1 MILKTGFYNVAY
13 VFMKLIAG
21 VYTSVAKNYD
31 MMMRFIHGFESETFF
46 EKIQVVEDNIYVLVA
61 VFMLFRITISLI
73 EYLIDPDKINDK
85 QQGGGKL
92 VTRIIISLLLVVSF
106 PIILKG
112 VNRLQSDLLQ
122 DDSPLFK
129 IFDVGDGSQR
139 SELEELGSAKCN
151 VKSAYKK
158 GLITSHDDLINA
170 LVGCQLSKINPNDV
184 GYVLN
189 NMDKNN
195 YDGFLQSVDFKTLIS
210 IATAYGILGGSPA
223 LPGASL
229 PGMITIQVKNF
240 EEFRAFF
247 NEVTQGAKRVKRVE
261 NVLIIK
267 SDFDKKYYIF
277 VGKYTSNEDIVY
289 DDMVNSEGG
298 AAFARSI
305 IGSFASDSKVITKA
319 TYSNDCEGG
328 CKFLDSS
335 DANDAVARIVENETN
350 NFQFDIFICV
360 ICGIAIIIF
369 ILILLIEVVIRQFKI
384 VVLNMLAPI
393 AFISY
398 MNPNDKVLSNWFQK
412 YVGCFLDLF
421 IKLLALQ
428 ISMLLI
434 AEVANTDFA
443 YGGLAK
449 ILFYIGI
456 FIFAKTVPNLL
467 SDVLGLKNMGGTF
480 KDSMNALKTAA
491 LIGVGGIAGGVAG
504 AITARGVGRIG
515 GFFGGLGRGL
525 AGGAKGHP
533 FSGAANQYKINKSN
547 IAANANGSTWW
558 GRKVAEVQSIF
569 GTSTG
574 EKAKGQISAL
584 ENQKKARE
592 SLVDHATKEATK
604 RNTHIDDFTYKQGD
618 KKHVV
623 SSKQRNYDSKG
634 VKLTYDSKGTAVGS
648 DGVVYHHKQ
657 DGYNV
662 AEFANYVSGLN
673 NIDTSTFQDKVIE
686 KTGKYNNYTWKD
698 QTGKSNTVGAINPNT
713 GVYKFTDSQNVVREL
728 HEGETFK
735 DINGKDYIA
744 LNGNDFSK
752 FVTKECAINEVNAN
766 NLSINNESDNGT
778 VDVRYNTIKT
788 AEEQKADLTK
798 EQVDASAL
806 LAGLNQ
812 AGAAKVINDAETN
825 HDDET
830 IKYIKDVNAAAEDV
844 KRSGISEAIAKIL
857 HIETGAVTQDSIKA
871 NKDTNQREITK
882 LSTDE
887 KVQQAIK
894 NAEASNK
901 K

>member
-1 MILKTGFYNVAY
+1 MILKTGFFNVAY
-13 VFMKLIAG
+13 VFMNLIAG
-21 VYTSVAKNYD
+21 IYTSVAKNYD

-129 IFDVGDGSQR
+129 IFDVGDGSNR
-139 SELEELGSAKCN
+139 SDIEESGSEKCN
-151 VKSAYKK
+151 IKNMQKK
-158 GLITSHDDLINA
+158 GLINT
-170 LVGCQLSKINPNDV
+170 
-184 GYVLN
+184 
-189 NMDKNN
+189 
-195 YDGFLQSVDFKTLIS
+195 
-210 IATAYGILGGSPA
+210 
-223 LPGASL
+223 
-229 PGMITIQVKNF
+229 
-240 EEFRAFF
+240 
-247 NEVTQGAKRVKRVE
+247 
-261 NVLIIK
+261 
-267 SDFDKKYYIF
+267 
-277 VGKYTSNEDIVY
+277 NEDIIFALSGCPSKTIKRNEICDALNNVNNTNYKCKFYNDWAEGPFKAILKTAYSIKYNKELPNIGEIFVNYNYYDLIGESFKSLKNGQPLQGYIDSTYIATKNKIGKKEYNIVFLVEKKAEDLVY
-289 DDMVNSEGG
+289 DEMVNSKGG
-298 AAFARSI
+298 ADFARSI
-305 IGSFASDSKVITKA
+305 IGSFASDSKVITEA
-319 TYSNDCEGG
+319 TYSNDCDGG

-504 AITARGVGRIG
+504 AITARGVGRVG
-515 GFFGGLGRGL
+515 GFFGGLVRGL

-558 GRKVAEVQSIF
+558 GRKVAEAQSIF

-648 DGVVYHHKQ
+648 DGVVYHYKQ

-662 AEFANYVSGLN
+662 GEFANYVSGLN
-673 NIDTSTFQDKVIE
+673 NIDPSTFQDKVIE

-778 VDVRYNTIKT
+778 VDVSYNTIKT
-788 AEEQKADLTK
+788 VEEQKADLAQ
-798 EQVDASAL
+798 EQLDASAL

-825 HDDET
+825 HDVET
-830 IKYIKDVNAAAEDV
+830 LNYIKDANAAAEDV

-871 NKDTNQREITK
+871 NKDAYQSEINK
-882 LSTDE
+882 LKDE

>member
-129 IFDVGDGSQR
+129 IFDVGDGSNR
-139 SELEELGSAKCN
+139 SDIEELESAKCN
-151 VKSAYKK
+151 VKSAYNK
-158 GLITSHDDLINA
+158 GLITSRNDLINA
-170 LVGCQLSKINPNDV
+170 LVGCQKSKV
-184 GYVLN
+184 SVKEVRYVLN
-189 NMDKNN
+189 KIDKNN
-195 YDGFLQSVDFKTLIS
+195 YNGALYSLDLGALGTFAALKGIPLTPLIGVLTVTNENFNNMKVLFNWITNGSKPVHRVD
-210 IATAYGILGGSPA
+210 
-223 LPGASL
+223 
-229 PGMITIQVKNF
+229 
-240 EEFRAFF
+240 
-247 NEVTQGAKRVKRVE
+247 
-261 NVLIIK
+261 NVFIIK
-267 SDFDKKYYIF
+267 SDFEKKYYIIIDQDI
-277 VGKYTSNEDIVY
+277 SNEDIVY

-305 IGSFASDSKVITKA
+305 IGSFASDSKVITEA
-319 TYSNDCEGG
+319 TYSNDCDGG

-335 DANDAVARIVENETN
+335 DANDAVARIVENETD

-662 AEFANYVSGLN
+662 GEFANYVSGLN
-673 NIDTSTFQDKVIE
+673 NIDPSTFQDKVIE

-752 FVTKECAINEVNAN
+752 FVTKECAINAVNAN

-778 VDVRYNTIKT
+778 VDVSYNTIKT
-788 AEEQKADLTK
+788 AEEQKADLAQ
-798 EQVDASAL
+798 EQLDAGAL

-825 HDDET
+825 HDVET
-830 IKYIKDVNAAAEDV
+830 INYIKDANAAAEDV

-857 HIETGAVTQDSIKA
+857 HIETGTVTQDSIKA
-871 NKDTNQREITK
+871 NKDAYQSEINK
-882 LSTDE
+882 LKDE

>member
-139 SELEELGSAKCN
+139 SDLEESGSAKCN
-151 VKSAYKK
+151 VKSAYNK

-170 LVGCQLSKINPNDV
+170 LVGCQKSKV
-184 GYVLN
+184 SAKEVRYVLN
-189 NMDKNN
+189 KIDKNN
-195 YDGFLQSVDFKTLIS
+195 YNGALYSLDLGALGKFAGLKGIPLSPLIGWL
-210 IATAYGILGGSPA
+210 TVTTDNFNNMKVLFTW
-223 LPGASL
+223 
-229 PGMITIQVKNF
+229 ITKGNKPVHRID
-240 EEFRAFF
+240 
-247 NEVTQGAKRVKRVE
+247 
-261 NVLIIK
+261 NVFIIK
-267 SDFDKKYYIF
+267 SDFEKKYYIIIDQDI
-277 VGKYTSNEDIVY
+277 SNEDIVY

-305 IGSFASDSKVITKA
+305 IGSFASDSKVITEA
-319 TYSNDCEGG
+319 TYSNDCDGG

-504 AITARGVGRIG
+504 AITARGVGRVG

-662 AEFANYVSGLN
+662 GEFANYVSGLN

-752 FVTKECAINEVNAN
+752 FVTKECAVNAVNAN

-778 VDVRYNTIKT
+778 VDVSYNTIKT
-788 AEEQKADLTK
+788 AEEQKADLAQ
-798 EQVDASAL
+798 EQLDAGAL

-825 HDDET
+825 HDVET
-830 IKYIKDVNAAAEDV
+830 INYIKDANAAAEDV

-857 HIETGAVTQDSIKA
+857 HIETGTVTQDSIKA
-871 NKDTNQREITK
+871 NKDAYQSEINK
-882 LSTDE
+882 LKDE

>member
-1 MILKTGFYNVAY
+1 MILKTGFFNVAY
-13 VFMKLIAG
+13 VFMKFIAG

-170 LVGCQLSKINPNDV
+170 LVGCQVSKINPKDV
-184 GYVLN
+184 GYVIN
-189 NMDKNN
+189 NIDKNN
-195 YDGFLQSVDFKTLIS
+195 YDGRLYSLDLGALAGVAAS
-210 IATAYGILGGSPA
+210 IGFPLS
-223 LPGASL
+223 
-229 PGMITIQVKNF
+229 
-240 EEFRAFF
+240 
-247 NEVTQGAKRVKRVE
+247 GAKMMTIAKEYYDVYKALFYWIVDNKKPVNRID
-261 NVLIIK
+261 NVFIIK
-267 SDFDKKYYIF
+267 SDFEKKYYIIIDQDL
-277 VGKYTSNEDIVY
+277 SNEDIVY

-298 AAFARSI
+298 AAFSRSI
-305 IGSFASDSKVITKA
+305 IGSFASDSKVITEA
-319 TYSNDCEGG
+319 TYSNDCDGG

-428 ISMLLI
+428 ISVLLI

-504 AITARGVGRIG
+504 AITARGVGRVG

-788 AEEQKADLTK
+788 AEEQKADLAQ
-798 EQVDASAL
+798 EQLDTSAL

-825 HDDET
+825 HDVET
-830 IKYIKDVNAAAEDV
+830 LNYIKDANAAAEDV

-871 NKDTNQREITK
+871 NKDAYQSEINK
-882 LSTDE
+882 LKDE

>member
-1 MILKTGFYNVAY
+1 MILKSGFYNVAY

-73 EYLIDPDKINDK
+73 EYLIDPDKISDK

-129 IFDVGDGSQR
+129 IFDVGDGNQR
-139 SELEELGSAKCN
+139 SELEESGNAKCN
-151 VKSAYKK
+151 VKKAYNE
-158 GLITSHDDLINA
+158 GLINSTDDLINS
-170 LVGCQLSKINPNDV
+170 LIGCNTSEINAKDIE
-184 GYVLN
+184 YVLN
-189 NMDKNN
+189 KIDNNN
-195 YDGFLQSVDFKTLIS
+195 YRGKLYKVSTDIFEKVLGVGLALKGQTLAS
-210 IATAYGILGGSPA
+210 IIITTKNQFDQYAA
-223 LPGASL
+223 L
-229 PGMITIQVKNF
+229 
-240 EEFRAFF
+240 F
-247 NEVTQGAKRVKRVE
+247 NSIVNNKEIINRVE
-261 NVLIIK
+261 NAIIIK
-267 SDFDKKYYIF
+267 SDWEQQYYVIISKKI
-277 VGKYTSNEDIVY
+277 SNEDIVY
-289 DDMVNSEGG
+289 DDIVNSEGG
-298 AAFARSI
+298 AAFARSV
-305 IGSFASDSKVITKA
+305 IGSFANDSKVITEA
-319 TYSNDCEGG
+319 TYSDDCPGR
-328 CKFLDSS
+328 CKFLESS

-350 NFQFDIFICV
+350 NFQIDIFICV
-360 ICGIAIIIF
+360 ICGIAIIVF
-369 ILILLIEVVIRQFKI
+369 MLILMIEVVIRQFKI

-421 IKLLALQ
+421 VKLLALQ

-449 ILFYIGI
+449 VLFYIGI

-525 AGGAKGHP
+525 VGGAKGNP
-533 FSGAANQYKINKSN
+533 FSGATNQYKINKAN

-558 GRKVAEVQSIF
+558 GRKAAEIQSIF
-569 GTSTG
+569 GTSSG

-584 ENQKKARE
+584 ESQKKARE
-592 SLVDHATKEATK
+592 NLVDHATKEATK

-623 SSKQRNYDSKG
+623 SSQQKSYDSKG
-634 VKLTYDSKGTAVGS
+634 VKLKYNSKGTAIGS
-648 DGVVYHHKQ
+648 DGIVYHHKQ
-657 DGYNV
+657 NGYNV
-662 AEFANYVSGLN
+662 GEFANYVSGLN

-698 QTGKSNTVGAINPNT
+698 QAGKSNTVGAVNPNT
-713 GVYKFTDSQNVVREL
+713 GVYKFTDSQNIVREL
-728 HEGETFK
+728 HEGETYK

-752 FVTKECAINEVNAN
+752 FVTKECSINAINAN

-778 VDVRYNTIKT
+778 VDVNYSAIKT
-788 AEEQKADLTK
+788 AEEQKADLAQ
-798 EQVDASAL
+798 EQLEAGAI

-825 HDDET
+825 HDVET
-830 IKYIKDVNAAAEDV
+830 INYIKDANAAAEDV
-844 KRSGISEAIAKIL
+844 ERSGISAAIAKIL
-857 HIETGAVTQDSIKA
+857 HIETGTVTQDSIKA
-871 NKDTNQREITK
+871 NKDAYQSEMNRLK
-882 LSTDE
+882 DE
-887 KVQQAIK
+887 KVQQDIK